1 MFLWMVISLTRSS
14 NKGMNSMESICIC
27 SVIPPTITTLRWLV
41 SPMSRPSSTSLRQLF
56 PLWLFW
62 SYSFLQFLVC
72 LQLCVLFWLMFVFLV
87 GFRLSI
93 WIWMLSHP
101 LVSFSL
107 VYVSVLFL
115 YSSVVGIAIDFSS
128 HMTHSFVEKHGT
140 SFQRA
145 RSSIEEMGRS
155 LITSGLTTFLGVF
168 MLAFAPV
175 PTNQAFFTMLYIHFF
190 LVGNV

>member
-1 MFLWMVISLTRSS
+1 MS
-14 NKGMNSMESICIC
+14 SMENTCSC
-27 SVIPPTITTLRWLV
+27 SVIPLTITTLRWLA
-41 SPMSRPSSTSLRQLF
+41 SPMSRLSSTSLLRLF
-56 PLWLFW
+56 LLWSFW

-72 LQLCVLFWLMFVFLV
+72 LQFCVLFWLMSEFLV
-87 GFRLSI
+87 GFHLSI
-93 WIWMLSHP
+93 WIWTLLRL

-107 VYVSVLFL
+107 VCVSVLFL

-175 PTNQAFFTMLYIHFF
+175 PTNQTFFTMLYIHLI